1 MRRLLAITTA
11 LSLLAPAVWAP
22 TAWAQTES
30 VSARP
35 DGATVVIYR
44 DRPVDTVALMEQ
56 SRQRWSRLDRQ
67 GLALIVETR
76 TVDLPAGE
84 GIIRFRGLATGV
96 VPQSAVLEGLPAHV
110 VERNA
115 DFDLLSPASLMEK
128 SVGEVVRVVRT
139 NPATGEQVEKAAVIR
154 AGAQGVVLEIDGRFE
169 ALDCSGQTERVVFDR
184 IPEGLGDQPTL
195 SVRTRAERAG
205 RHTVTLAYL
214 TTGLQWSADYVARL
228 DPTDGTLD
236 LTGWVTLANF
246 GGTGFPDAPVQVVAG
261 TLRKDEGTTPVEPLV
276 RYQQNQCWP
285 QGTTTYGNGLGP
297 TYKEDR
303 AEYNGPPVM
312 LFGPP
317 APAPALEM
325 ALREVVV
332 TGSRIARQ
340 GELGDYK
347 IYTLPEP
354 TTVAARQTKQVR
366 FLERE
371 GVAYERV
378 YRAGV
383 MNADEEAH
391 PMGVVVKLRNEEGA
405 GLGVALPGGSVAV
418 MQPDG
423 AGGVLLAGQDRF
435 EDKGVGL
442 PVRLTFGESPDVR
455 VQTRLVKSDSSMRDA
470 VRTQRIEV
478 ETTVT
483 NARSEPVRV
492 ELVADAAMRRG
503 FRILSQSVRSR
514 VDDTGYPV
522 WTLSV
527 PANGAAT
534 LKAGWL
540 TTD

>member
-11 LSLLAPAVWAP
+11 LSLLAPVV
-22 TAWAQTES
+22 WAQTES

-44 DRPVDTVALMEQ
+44 DQPVDTVALMEQ
-56 SRQRWSRLDRQ
+56 SRQPWSGLDRQ

-96 VPQSAVLEGLPAHV
+96 MPQSAVLEGLPAHV

-128 SVGEVVRVVRT
+128 SIGEVVRVVRT

-154 AGAQGVVLEIDGRFE
+154 AGAQGTVLEIDGRFE

-184 IPEGLGDQPTL
+184 VPEGLGDQPTL

-228 DPTDGTLD
+228 DPSDGTLD

-261 TLRKDEGTTPVEPLV
+261 TLRKDAGTTPVEPLV

-285 QGTTTYGNGLGP
+285 QGTTTFGSGQFAGYGG
-297 TYKEDR
+297 
-303 AEYNGPPVM
+303 APPPPPPPPP
-312 LFGPP
+312 PP
-317 APAPALEM
+317 AAAPMLRMVAKEALN
-325 ALREVVV
+325 EVVV

-366 FLERE
+366 FLERDS
-371 GVAYERV
+371 VAYERV
-378 YRAGV
+378 YRAGLLDQ
-383 MNADEEAH
+383 DEEAR
-391 PMGVVVKLRNEEGA
+391 PMGVVLKLRNETRA

-442 PVRLTFGESPDVR
+442 PVRLNFGQSPDVQ
-455 VQTRLVKSDSSMRDA
+455 VQTRLVKSESSRRGA
-470 VRTQRIEV
+470 VTTERSEI

-483 NARSEPVRV
+483 NARSEAVTV
-492 ELVADAAMRRG
+492 ELVADAAMQRG
-503 FRILSQSVRSR
+503 FRIRSQSVRSR

-522 WTLSV
+522 WTLTV
-527 PANGAAT
+527 PANSAAT
-534 LKAGWL
+534 LKAAWT

>member
-11 LSLLAPAVWAP
+11 LSLLAPVV
-22 TAWAQTES
+22 WAQTES

-56 SRQRWSRLDRQ
+56 SRQPWSGLDRQ

-110 VERNA
+110 IERNA
-115 DFDLLSPASLMEK
+115 DFDLLSPTSLMEK

-154 AGAQGVVLEIDGRFE
+154 AAAQGTVLEIDGQFE

-184 IPEGLGDQPTL
+184 VPEGLGDQPTL

-228 DPTDGTLD
+228 DPGDGTLD

-261 TLRKDEGTTPVEPLV
+261 TLRKDAGTTPVEPLV

-285 QGTTTYGNGLGP
+285 QGTTTFGSGLEP
-297 TYKEDR
+297 TYKQDR
-303 AEYNGPPVM
+303 VEYNGPPVILQGM
-312 LFGPP
+312 P
-317 APAPALEM
+317 APAPM
-325 ALREVVV
+325 AMRSAVEDIVV
-332 TGSRIARQ
+332 TGNRIVRQ

-366 FLERE
+366 FLERDS
-371 GVAYERV
+371 VAYERV
-378 YRAGV
+378 YRAGLLDQ
-383 MNADEEAH
+383 DEEAR
-391 PMGVVVKLRNEEGA
+391 PMGVVLKLRNEERA

-442 PVRLTFGESPDVR
+442 PVRLNFGQSPDVQ
-455 VQTRLVKSDSSMRDA
+455 VQTRLVKSESSRRGA
-470 VRTQRIEV
+470 VTTERSEI

-483 NARSEPVRV
+483 NARSEAVTV
-492 ELVADAAMRRG
+492 ELVADAAMQRG
-503 FRILSQSVRSR
+503 FRIRSQSVRSR

-522 WTLSV
+522 WTLTV
-527 PANGAAT
+527 PANSAAT
-534 LKAGWL
+534 LKAAWT

>member
-11 LSLLAPAVWAP
+11 LSLLAPVV
-22 TAWAQTES
+22 WAQTES

-44 DRPVDTVALMEQ
+44 DQPVDTVALMEQ
-56 SRQRWSRLDRQ
+56 SRQPWNQLDRQ

-84 GIIRFRGLATGV
+84 GVIRFRGLATGV

-115 DFDLLSPASLMEK
+115 DFDLLSPASLIEK
-128 SVGEVVRVVRT
+128 SIGEVVRVVRT
-139 NPATGEQVEKAAVIR
+139 NPATAEQVEKAAVIR
-154 AGAQGVVLEIDGRFE
+154 AGAQGTVLEIDGRFE

-184 IPEGLGDQPTL
+184 VPEGLGDQPTL

-228 DPTDGTLD
+228 DPSDGTLD
-236 LTGWVTLANF
+236 LKGWVTLANF

-261 TLRKDEGTTPVEPLV
+261 TLRKDAGTTPVEPLV

-285 QGTTTYGNGLGP
+285 QGTTTFGSGQFAGYGG
-297 TYKEDR
+297 
-303 AEYNGPPVM
+303 APPPPPPPPP
-312 LFGPP
+312 PP
-317 APAPALEM
+317 AAPMLRMVAKEALN
-325 ALREVVV
+325 EVVV
-332 TGSRIARQ
+332 TGNRIARQ

-371 GVAYERV
+371 GVAYERA
-378 YRAGV
+378 YRAGLLDQ
-383 MNADEEAH
+383 DEEAR
-391 PMGVVVKLRNEEGA
+391 PMGVVLKLRNETRA

-442 PVRLTFGESPDVR
+442 PVRLNFGESPDVQ
-455 VQTRLVKSDSSMRDA
+455 VQTRLVKSESSRRGA
-470 VRTQRIEV
+470 VTTERSEI

-483 NARSEPVRV
+483 NARSEAVTV
-492 ELVADAAMRRG
+492 ELVADAAMQRG
-503 FRILSQSVRSR
+503 FRIRSQSVRSR

-522 WTLSV
+522 WTLTV
-527 PANGAAT
+527 PANSAAT
-534 LKAGWL
+534 LKAAWT

>member
-11 LSLLAPAVWAP
+11 FSLVAPS
-22 TAWAQTES
+22 AWAQSES

-35 DGATVVIYR
+35 DTATVVIYR
-44 DRPVDTVALMEQ
+44 DQPVDTVALMAQ
-56 SRQRWSRLDRQ
+56 SRQSWNRLDRE

-154 AGAQGVVLEIDGRFE
+154 AGAQGTVLEIDGRFE
-169 ALDCSGQTERVVFDR
+169 ALDCSGQTERVIFDR
-184 IPEGLGDQPTL
+184 VPEGLGDQPVL
-195 SVRTRAERAG
+195 SVRTRTERAG

-214 TTGLQWSADYVARL
+214 ATGLQWSADYVARL
-228 DPTDGTLD
+228 DPSDGTLN

-261 TLRKDEGTTPVEPLV
+261 TLRKDAGTVPVEPLV

-285 QGTTTYGNGLGP
+285 QGTTTFGSG
-297 TYKEDR
+297 EF

-312 LFGPP
+312 APPPPPPPPP
-317 APAPALEM
+317 APMMRM
-325 ALREVVV
+325 AAESAMDEIVV
-332 TGSRIARQ
+332 TAMARQ

-371 GVAYERV
+371 GVAYERL
-378 YRAGV
+378 YRSSV
-383 MNADEEAH
+383 LNNDDESRPTAI
-391 PMGVVVKLRNEEGA
+391 VLKLKNEESA

-435 EDKGVGL
+435 VDKGVGL
-442 PVRLTFGESPDVR
+442 PVRLSFGQSPDVR
-455 VQTRLVKSDSSMRDA
+455 VQTRLVKSTSTTRGA
-470 VRTQRIEV
+470 VTTDRSEI

-483 NARSEPVRV
+483 NARSEPVTV
-492 ELVADAAMRRG
+492 ELLADAAMSRG
-503 FRILSQSVRSR
+503 FRIRRQSVRSR
-514 VDDTGYPV
+514 IDDTGYPV

-534 LKAGWL
+534 LTAAW
-540 TTD
+540 TTTN

>member
-11 LSLLAPAVWAP
+11 LSLLAPPV
-22 TAWAQTES
+22 WAQTES

-44 DRPVDTVALMEQ
+44 DQPVDTVALMEQ
-56 SRQRWSRLDRQ
+56 SRQPWSRLDRQ

-110 VERNA
+110 IERNA

-154 AGAQGVVLEIDGRFE
+154 AGGQGTVLEIDGRFE

-184 IPEGLGDQPTL
+184 VPEGLGDQPTL

-261 TLRKDEGTTPVEPLV
+261 TLRKDAGTTPVEPLV

-285 QGTTTYGNGLGP
+285 QGTTTFGSGQFAGYGG
-297 TYKEDR
+297 
-303 AEYNGPPVM
+303 APP
-312 LFGPP
+312 PP
-317 APAPALEM
+317 PPPPPPPLAAPMMRMMTNEAMDA
-325 ALREVVV
+325 VVV

-366 FLERE
+366 FLERDS
-371 GVAYERV
+371 VAYERI
-378 YRAGV
+378 YRAGLV
-383 MNADEEAH
+383 NQDEEAR
-391 PMGVVVKLRNEEGA
+391 PMGLVLKLRNEARA

-442 PVRLTFGESPDVR
+442 PVRLNFGQSPDVQ
-455 VQTRLVKSDSSMRDA
+455 VQTRLVKNERSRRGA
-470 VRTQRIEV
+470 VTTQRSEI

-483 NARSEPVRV
+483 NARSEAVTV
-492 ELVADAAMRRG
+492 ELVANAAMQRG
-503 FRILSQSVRSR
+503 FRIRSQSVRSR

-522 WTLSV
+522 WTLTV
-527 PANGAAT
+527 PANGAAI
-534 LKAGWL
+534 LKAAWT

>member
-11 LSLLAPAVWAP
+11 LSLLGPTAWAP

-56 SRQRWSRLDRQ
+56 SRQPWSRLDRQ

-154 AGAQGVVLEIDGRFE
+154 AGAQGTVLEIDGRFE

-184 IPEGLGDQPTL
+184 VPEGLGDQPTL

-228 DPTDGTLD
+228 NPTDGTLD
-236 LTGWVTLANF
+236 LTGWLTLANF
-246 GGTGFPDAPVQVVAG
+246 GGTGFPAAPVQVVAG
-261 TLRKDEGTTPVEPLV
+261 TLRKDAGTVPVEPMV
-276 RYQQNQCWP
+276 RYQQNECWP
-285 QGTTTYGNGLGP
+285 QGTTTLGSGLQP
-297 TYKEDR
+297 TYKQDR
-303 AEYNGPPVM
+303 VEYTGPPVI
-312 LFGPP
+312 LPGPP
-317 APAPALEM
+317 PPPVPM
-325 ALREVVV
+325 AARGITV
-332 TGSRIARQ
+332 TAMARQ

-371 GVAYERV
+371 AVAYERV

-383 MNADEEAH
+383 LNPDEETQPTAIV
-391 PMGVVVKLRNEEGA
+391 MKLRNEEGA

-423 AGGVLLAGQDRF
+423 AGGVLLAGQERF

-442 PVRLTFGESPDVR
+442 PVRLAFGESPDVR
-455 VQTRLVKSDSSMRDA
+455 VQTRLVKSGSSTRGA
-470 VRTQRIEV
+470 VTTERTEV

-483 NARSEPVRV
+483 NARSEPVTV
-492 ELVADAAMRRG
+492 ELVADAAGQRG
-503 FRILSQSVRSR
+503 FRIRSQSVRSR

-534 LKAGWL
+534 LKAAWT

>member
-11 LSLLAPAVWAP
+11 LSLLAPTV
-22 TAWAQTES
+22 WAQTES
-30 VSARP
+30 VSAHP

-44 DRPVDTVALMEQ
+44 DQPVDTVALMEQ
-56 SRQRWSRLDRQ
+56 SRQPWSRLDRQ

-76 TVDLPAGE
+76 TVDLPEGE
-84 GIIRFRGLATGV
+84 AIIRFRGLATGI

-128 SVGEVVRVVRT
+128 SIGEVVRVVRT

-154 AGAQGVVLEIDGRFE
+154 AGAQGTVLEIDGRFE

-184 IPEGLGDQPTL
+184 VPEGLGDQPTL

-261 TLRKDEGTTPVEPLV
+261 TLRKDAGTTPVEPLV

-285 QGTTTYGNGLGP
+285 QGTTTLGSGELANYG
-297 TYKEDR
+297 
-303 AEYNGPPVM
+303 AAPPAPPP
-312 LFGPP
+312 PP
-317 APAPALEM
+317 APAPMMRM
-325 ALREVVV
+325 AVQEAAADIVV
-332 TGSRIARQ
+332 TGSRVARQ

-371 GVAYERV
+371 DVSYERV

-383 MNADEEAH
+383 LNADEEAQ
-391 PMGVVVKLRNEEGA
+391 PTAIVMKLRNEEGA

-423 AGGVLLAGQDRF
+423 TGGVLLAGQDRF

-442 PVRLTFGESPDVR
+442 PVRLAFGESPDVR
-455 VQTRLVKSDSSMRDA
+455 VQTRLVKSGRSTRGA
-470 VRTQRIEV
+470 VTTERTEV
-478 ETTVT
+478 EATVT
-483 NARSEPVRV
+483 NARSEPVTV
-492 ELVADAAMRRG
+492 ELVADAAMQRG
-503 FRILSQSVRSR
+503 FRIRSQSVRSR

-527 PANGAAT
+527 PANGATT
-534 LKAGWL
+534 LKAAWT

>member
-11 LSLLAPAVWAP
+11 FSLVAPSV
-22 TAWAQTES
+22 WAQTES

-35 DGATVVIYR
+35 DTATVVIYR
-44 DRPVDTVALMEQ
+44 DQPVDTVALMAQ
-56 SRQRWSRLDRQ
+56 SRQSWNRLDRE

-154 AGAQGVVLEIDGRFE
+154 AGAQGTVLEIDGRFE
-169 ALDCSGQTERVVFDR
+169 ALDCSGQTERVIFDR
-184 IPEGLGDQPTL
+184 VPEGLGDQPVL

-214 TTGLQWSADYVARL
+214 ATGLQWSADYVARL
-228 DPTDGTLD
+228 DPSDGTLD

-261 TLRKDEGTTPVEPLV
+261 TLRKDAGTVPVEPLV

-285 QGTTTYGNGLGP
+285 QGTTTFGSG
-297 TYKEDR
+297 EV
-303 AEYNGPPVM
+303 AEYSGGPPPPPPPPPAPPPPPVM
-312 LFGPP
+312 
-317 APAPALEM
+317 AM
-325 ALREVVV
+325 ARESMDEVVV
-332 TGSRIARQ
+332 TAMARQ

-378 YRAGV
+378 YRANV
-383 MNADEEAH
+383 LSNDDESR
-391 PMGVVVKLRNEEGA
+391 PTGIVLKLKNEESA
-405 GLGVALPGGSVAV
+405 GLGLALPGGSVAV

-423 AGGVLLAGQDRF
+423 TGGVLLAGQDRF
-435 EDKGVGL
+435 VDKGVGL
-442 PVRLTFGESPDVR
+442 PVRLSFGQSPDVR
-455 VQTRLVKSDSSMRDA
+455 VQTRLVKSTSTTRGA
-470 VRTQRIEV
+470 VTTDRSEI

-483 NARSEPVRV
+483 NVRSEPVTV
-492 ELVADAAMRRG
+492 ELLADAAMSRG
-503 FRILSQSVRSR
+503 FRIRRQSVRSR
-514 VDDTGYPV
+514 IDDTGYPV

-534 LKAGWL
+534 LTAAW
-540 TTD
+540 TTTN

>member
-11 LSLLAPAVWAP
+11 LSLVAPSVWA
-22 TAWAQTES
+22 QSES

-35 DGATVVIYR
+35 DTATVVIYR
-44 DRPVDTVALMEQ
+44 DQPVDTVALMEQ
-56 SRQRWSRLDRQ
+56 SRQSWNRLDRE

-154 AGAQGVVLEIDGRFE
+154 AGAQGTVLEIDGRFE
-169 ALDCSGQTERVVFDR
+169 ALDCSGQTERVIFDR
-184 IPEGLGDQPTL
+184 VPEGLGDQPVL

-214 TTGLQWSADYVARL
+214 ATGLQWSADYVARL
-228 DPTDGTLD
+228 DPVDGTLD

-261 TLRKDEGTTPVEPLV
+261 TLRKDDGTVPVEPLV

-285 QGTTTYGNGLGP
+285 QGTTTFGSGEYGYGNAYTGA

-303 AEYNGPPVM
+303 VEYSGPPM
-312 LFGPP
+312 PAPP
-317 APAPALEM
+317 A
-325 ALREVVV
+325 LRVQEEVIV
-332 TGSRIARQ
+332 TGSRVARQ

-366 FLERE
+366 FLERD

-378 YRAGV
+378 YRANV
-383 MNADEEAH
+383 LSADDESRPSDIILKLKNEEA
-391 PMGVVVKLRNEEGA
+391 A

-435 EDKGVGL
+435 VDKGVGL
-442 PVRLTFGESPDVR
+442 PVRLTFGQSPDVR
-455 VQTRLVKSDSSMRDA
+455 VQTRLVKSSRSTRGA
-470 VRTQRIEV
+470 VTTDRSEV

-483 NARSEPVRV
+483 NARSEPVTV
-492 ELVADAAMRRG
+492 ELVADAAMSRG
-503 FRILSQSVRSR
+503 FRIRSQSIRSR
-514 VDDTGYPV
+514 IDDTGYPV
-522 WTLSV
+522 WTLTV

-534 LKAGWL
+534 LTAAW
-540 TTD
+540 TTTN

>member
-11 LSLLAPAVWAP
+11 LSVLAPGAWAP

-56 SRQRWSRLDRQ
+56 SRQPWSRLDRQ

-154 AGAQGVVLEIDGRFE
+154 AGAQGTVLEIDGRFE

-228 DPTDGTLD
+228 NPTDGTLD
-236 LTGWVTLANF
+236 LTGWLTLANF

-261 TLRKDEGTTPVEPLV
+261 TLRKDAGTVPVEPLV
-276 RYQQNQCWP
+276 RYPQNQCWP
-285 QGTTTYGNGLGP
+285 QGTTTLGSGLQP
-297 TYKEDR
+297 TYKQDR
-303 AEYNGPPVM
+303 VEYTGPPVI
-312 LFGPP
+312 LPGPP
-317 APAPALEM
+317 PPPVPM
-325 ALREVVV
+325 AAREVTV
-332 TGSRIARQ
+332 TAMARQ

-371 GVAYERV
+371 AVAYERV

-383 MNADEEAH
+383 LNPDEETQPTAIV
-391 PMGVVVKLRNEEGA
+391 MKLRNEEGA

-442 PVRLTFGESPDVR
+442 PLRLTFGESPDVR
-455 VQTRLVKSDSSMRDA
+455 VQTRLVKSGSSTRGA
-470 VRTQRIEV
+470 VTTERTEV

-483 NARSEPVRV
+483 NARSEPVTV
-492 ELVADAAMRRG
+492 ELVADAAGQRG
-503 FRILSQSVRSR
+503 FRIRSQSVRSR

-534 LKAGWL
+534 LKAAWT

>member
-11 LSLLAPAVWAP
+11 LSLVAP
-22 TAWAQTES
+22 TAWAQSES

-35 DGATVVIYR
+35 DTATVVIYR
-44 DRPVDTVALMEQ
+44 DQPVDTVQLMEQ
-56 SRQRWSRLDRQ
+56 SRQPWRRLDRE

-84 GIIRFRGLATGV
+84 GILRFRGLATGV

-154 AGAQGVVLEIDGRFE
+154 AGAQGTVLEIDGRFE
-169 ALDCSGQTERVVFDR
+169 ALDCSGQTERIIFDR
-184 IPEGLGDQPTL
+184 VPEGLGDQPVL

-214 TTGLQWSADYVARL
+214 ATGLQWSADYVARL
-228 DPTDGTLD
+228 DPVDGTLD

-261 TLRKDEGTTPVEPLV
+261 TLRKDAGTVPVEPLV

-285 QGTTTYGNGLGP
+285 QGTTTFGSGQF
-297 TYKEDR
+297 

-312 LFGPP
+312 VPPPPPP
-317 APAPALEM
+317 APAAPMMRMVAES
-325 ALREVVV
+325 AVDEIVV
-332 TGSRIARQ
+332 TGSRVARQ

-371 GVAYERV
+371 AVAYERV
-378 YRAGV
+378 YRANV
-383 MNADEEAH
+383 LSDDDEARPSEIILKLKNEEA
-391 PMGVVVKLRNEEGA
+391 A

-442 PVRLTFGESPDVR
+442 PVRLTFGQSPDVR
-455 VQTRLVKSDSSMRDA
+455 VQTRLVKSSSSTRGA
-470 VRTQRIEV
+470 VTTDRSEI

-483 NARSEPVRV
+483 TARSEAVTV
-492 ELVADAAMRRG
+492 ELVADEAMSRG
-503 FRILSQSVRSR
+503 FRIRSQSIRSR
-514 VDDTGYPV
+514 IDDTGYPV
-522 WTLSV
+522 WTLTV

-534 LKAGWL
+534 LAAAWT

>member
-11 LSLLAPAVWAP
+11 LSLLGP

-56 SRQRWSRLDRQ
+56 SRQPWSRLDRQ

-154 AGAQGVVLEIDGRFE
+154 AGAQGTVLEIDGRFE

-184 IPEGLGDQPTL
+184 VPEGLGDQPTL

-228 DPTDGTLD
+228 NPTDGTLD

-261 TLRKDEGTTPVEPLV
+261 TLRKDAGTVPVEPLV

-285 QGTTTYGNGLGP
+285 QGTTTLGSGLLAA
-297 TYKEDR
+297 YKEDR
-303 AEYNGPPVM
+303 VEYGSPPVIVPAPPP
-312 LFGPP
+312 PP
-317 APAPALEM
+317 APM

-371 GVAYERV
+371 NVAYERV

-383 MNADEEAH
+383 LNPDEESQPTAIV
-391 PMGVVVKLRNEEGA
+391 MKLRNEEGA

-455 VQTRLVKSDSSMRDA
+455 VQTRLVKSGSSTRGA
-470 VRTQRIEV
+470 VTTERTEV

-483 NARSEPVRV
+483 NARSEPVTV
-492 ELVADAAMRRG
+492 ELVADAAGQRG
-503 FRILSQSVRSR
+503 FRIRSQSVRSR

-534 LKAGWL
+534 LKAAWT

>member
-1 MRRLLAITTA
+1 M
-11 LSLLAPAVWAP
+11 
-22 TAWAQTES
+22 
-30 VSARP
+30 
-35 DGATVVIYR
+35 VIYR
-44 DRPVDTVALMEQ
+44 DQPVDTLQLMAR
-56 SRQRWSRLDRQ
+56 SRQSWSRLDRE

-154 AGAQGVVLEIDGRFE
+154 AGGRGTVLEIDGRFE
-169 ALDCSGQTERVVFDR
+169 ALDCSGQTERVIFDR
-184 IPEGLGDQPTL
+184 VPEGLGDQPVL

-214 TTGLQWSADYVARL
+214 ATGLQWSADYVARL
-228 DPTDGTLD
+228 DPSDGTLD

-261 TLRKDEGTTPVEPLV
+261 TLRKDAGTVPVEPMV
-276 RYQQNQCWP
+276 RYQQNRCWP
-285 QGTTTYGNGLGP
+285 QGTTTLGSGEFEHYG
-297 TYKEDR
+297 
-303 AEYNGPPVM
+303 GPP
-312 LFGPP
+312 PP
-317 APAPALEM
+317 PPPPPPMAAPPPVAM
-325 ALREVVV
+325 ARAAMDEVVV
-332 TGSRIARQ
+332 TGSRVARQ

-371 GVAYERV
+371 GVAYERA
-378 YRAGV
+378 YRADV
-383 MNADEEAH
+383 LNADDESRPTAIVLKLKNEEA
-391 PMGVVVKLRNEEGA
+391 A

-435 EDKGVGL
+435 VDKGVGL
-442 PVRLTFGESPDVR
+442 PVRLSFGESPDVR
-455 VQTRLVKSDSSMRDA
+455 VQTRLVKSDSTKRGA
-470 VRTQRIEV
+470 VTTQRLEV

-483 NARSEPVRV
+483 NARSEPVTV
-492 ELVADAAMRRG
+492 ELVADAAMQRG
-503 FRILSQSVRSR
+503 FRIRSQSIRSR
-514 VDDTGYPV
+514 IDDTGYPV
-522 WTLSV
+522 WTVTV

-534 LKAGWL
+534 LKAAWT

>member
-1 MRRLLAITTA
+1 MRRLLAISTA
-11 LSLLAPAVWAP
+11 LTVLAPSV
-22 TAWAQTES
+22 WAQTES

-35 DGATVVIYR
+35 DTATVVIYR
-44 DRPVDTVALMEQ
+44 DRPVDTVALMEE
-56 SRQRWSRLDRQ
+56 SRQPWNRLDRE

-154 AGAQGVVLEIDGRFE
+154 AGAQGTVLEIDGRFE
-169 ALDCSGQTERVVFDR
+169 ALDCSGQTERIIFDR
-184 IPEGLGDQPTL
+184 VPEGLGDQPVL

-214 TTGLQWSADYVARL
+214 ATGLQWSADYVARL
-228 DPTDGTLD
+228 DPSDGTLD
-236 LTGWVTLANF
+236 LTGWLTLANF

-261 TLRKDEGTTPVEPLV
+261 TLRKDEGTVPVEPMV

-285 QGTTTYGNGLGP
+285 QGTTTFGSGEFASYGVP
-297 TYKEDR
+297 PPPPPPPPM
-303 AEYNGPPVM
+303 AAPSPVM
-312 LFGPP
+312 
-317 APAPALEM
+317 AM
-325 ALREVVV
+325 ARESVDEIVV
-332 TGSRIARQ
+332 TGARIVRQ

-378 YRAGV
+378 YRAYV
-383 MNADEEAH
+383 QNADDETR
-391 PMGVVVKLRNEEGA
+391 PTDIVLKLRNEEDA

-435 EDKGVGL
+435 VDKGVGL
-442 PVRLTFGESPDVR
+442 PVRLSFGESPDVR
-455 VQTRLVKSDSSMRDA
+455 VQTRLVKSTSSTRGA
-470 VRTQRIEV
+470 V
-478 ETTVT
+478 ETNRSEIETIVT
-483 NARSEPVRV
+483 NARSEPVTV
-492 ELVADAAMRRG
+492 ELVADAAMSRG
-503 FRILSQSVRSR
+503 FRIRSQSIPSR
-514 VDDTGYPV
+514 IDDTGYPV
-522 WTLSV
+522 WTLTV

-534 LKAGWL
+534 LAAAWT

>member
-11 LSLLAPAVWAP
+11 LSLLAPS
-22 TAWAQTES
+22 AWGQTES

-56 SRQRWSRLDRQ
+56 SRQPWSQLDRQ

-115 DFDLLSPASLMEK
+115 DFDLLSPSSLMEK

-169 ALDCSGQTERVVFDR
+169 ALDCSGLTERVVFDR
-184 IPEGLGDQPTL
+184 VPEGLGDQPTL

-228 DPTDGTLD
+228 DPSDGTLD

-261 TLRKDEGTTPVEPLV
+261 TLRKDAGTTPVEPLV

-285 QGTTTYGNGLGP
+285 QGTTTFGSGQFAGYGG
-297 TYKEDR
+297 
-303 AEYNGPPVM
+303 APPPPPPPP
-312 LFGPP
+312 PP
-317 APAPALEM
+317 APSAPMLRMVAKEALN
-325 ALREVVV
+325 EVVV

-366 FLERE
+366 FLERD

-383 MNADEEAH
+383 LNADEESR
-391 PMGVVVKLRNEEGA
+391 PTGVVLKLRNEERA

-442 PVRLTFGESPDVR
+442 PVRLNFGQSADVR
-455 VQTRLVKSDSSMRDA
+455 VQTRLVKTDSSRRGA
-470 VRTQRIEV
+470 VTTQRSEI

-483 NARSEPVRV
+483 NARSEDVTV
-492 ELVADAAMRRG
+492 ELVADAAMQRG
-503 FRILSQSVRSR
+503 FRIRSQSARSR

-534 LKAGWL
+534 LKATWT

>member
-11 LSLLAPAVWAP
+11 LSLLAP

-44 DRPVDTVALMEQ
+44 DQPVDTVALMEQ
-56 SRQRWSRLDRQ
+56 SRQSWSRLDRQ

-76 TVDLPAGE
+76 TVDLPEGE
-84 GIIRFRGLATGV
+84 AIIRFRGLATGV

-154 AGAQGVVLEIDGRFE
+154 AGAQGTVLEIDGQFE
-169 ALDCSGQTERVVFDR
+169 ALDCSGLTERVVFDR
-184 IPEGLGDQPTL
+184 VPEGLGDQPTL

-228 DPTDGTLD
+228 DPSDGTLD

-261 TLRKDEGTTPVEPLV
+261 TLRKDAGTTPVEPLV

-285 QGTTTYGNGLGP
+285 QGTTTFGSGQFAGYGG
-297 TYKEDR
+297 
-303 AEYNGPPVM
+303 APPPPP
-312 LFGPP
+312 PP
-317 APAPALEM
+317 APSAPM
-325 ALREVVV
+325 LRMVANEAMDAVVV

-366 FLERE
+366 FLERDS
-371 GVAYERV
+371 VSYERV
-378 YRAGV
+378 YRAGLV
-383 MNADEEAH
+383 NQDEEAR
-391 PMGVVVKLRNEEGA
+391 PMGVVLKLRNEERA

-442 PVRLTFGESPDVR
+442 PVRLNFGQSPDVQ
-455 VQTRLVKSDSSMRDA
+455 VQTRLVKSESSRRGA
-470 VRTQRIEV
+470 VTTQRSEI

-483 NARSEPVRV
+483 NARSEAVTV
-492 ELVADAAMRRG
+492 ELVANAAMQRG
-503 FRILSQSVRSR
+503 FRIRSQSVRSR
-514 VDDTGYPV
+514 IDDTGFPV
-522 WTLSV
+522 WTLTV

-534 LKAGWL
+534 LKAAWT

>member
-11 LSLLAPAVWAP
+11 LTVLAPTV
-22 TAWAQTES
+22 WAQTES

-35 DGATVVIYR
+35 DTATVVIYR
-44 DRPVDTVALMEQ
+44 DQPVDTVALMEQ
-56 SRQRWSRLDRQ
+56 SRQPWSRLDRE

-84 GIIRFRGLATGV
+84 GVIRFRGLATGV

-154 AGAQGVVLEIDGRFE
+154 AGAQGTVLEIDGRFE
-169 ALDCSGQTERVVFDR
+169 ALDCSGQTERVIFDR
-184 IPEGLGDQPTL
+184 IPEGLGDQPVL

-228 DPTDGTLD
+228 DPSDGTLD
-236 LTGWVTLANF
+236 LTGWLTLANF

-261 TLRKDEGTTPVEPLV
+261 TLRKDAGTVPVEPMV
-276 RYQQNQCWP
+276 RYQQQGCWP
-285 QGTTTYGNGLGP
+285 QGTTTFGSGLEP
-297 TYKEDR
+297 TYKQDR
-303 AEYNGPPVM
+303 MEYGAPPPP
-312 LFGPP
+312 PP
-317 APAPALEM
+317 AM
-325 ALREVVV
+325 AARMAMEEIVV

-378 YRAGV
+378 YRAYVPNG
-383 MNADEEAH
+383 NEEAR
-391 PMGVVVKLRNEEGA
+391 PMAILLKLKNEEAA

-435 EDKGVGL
+435 VDKGVGL
-442 PVRLTFGESPDVR
+442 PVRLTFGESPDVQA
-455 VQTRLVKSDSSMRDA
+455 QTRLVKSTSTTRGA
-470 VRTQRIEV
+470 VTTNRSEIEA
-478 ETTVT
+478 TVT
-483 NARSEPVRV
+483 NARAEAVMV
-492 ELVADAAMRRG
+492 ELVADAATSRG
-503 FRILSQSVRSR
+503 FRIRRQSVRSR
-514 VDDTGYPV
+514 IDDTGYPV
-522 WTLSV
+522 WTLTV

-534 LKAGWL
+534 LKAAWT

>member
-11 LSLLAPAVWAP
+11 LTVFAP

-30 VSARP
+30 VSTRP
-35 DGATVVIYR
+35 DTATVVIYR
-44 DRPVDTVALMEQ
+44 DQPVDTVELMER
-56 SRQRWSRLDRQ
+56 SRQPWSQLDRE

-154 AGAQGVVLEIDGRFE
+154 AGAQGTVLEIDGRFE
-169 ALDCSGQTERVVFDR
+169 ALDCSGQTERVIFDR
-184 IPEGLGDQPTL
+184 VPEGLGDQPVL

-214 TTGLQWSADYVARL
+214 ATGLQWSADYVARL
-228 DPTDGTLD
+228 DPSDGTLD

-261 TLRKDEGTTPVEPLV
+261 TLRKDAGTVPVEPMV
-276 RYQQNQCWP
+276 RYPQTGCWP
-285 QGTTTYGNGLGP
+285 QGTTTLGSG
-297 TYKEDR
+297 EF
-303 AEYNGPPVM
+303 AEYHAPPIMVPPPPP
-312 LFGPP
+312 PP
-317 APAPALEM
+317 APMMRM
-325 ALREVVV
+325 AVESAVDEIVV
-332 TGSRIARQ
+332 TGSRVARQ

-378 YRAGV
+378 YRANV
-383 MNADEEAH
+383 LSADDESRSSEIILKLKNEEA
-391 PMGVVVKLRNEEGA
+391 A

-442 PVRLTFGESPDVR
+442 PVRLSFGESPDVR
-455 VQTRLVKSDSSMRDA
+455 VLTRLVKSTSSTRGALTTD
-470 VRTQRIEV
+470 RSEV

-483 NARSEPVRV
+483 NVRAEPVTV
-492 ELVADAAMRRG
+492 ELVADAAMSRG
-503 FRILSQSVRSR
+503 FRIRSQSVRSR
-514 VDDTGYPV
+514 IDDTGYPV
-522 WTLSV
+522 WTVTV
-527 PANGAAT
+527 PANSAAT
-534 LKAGWL
+534 LKATWT

>member
-11 LSLLAPAVWAP
+11 LSLLAPTAWTP
-22 TAWAQTES
+22 KAWAQTES

-44 DRPVDTVALMEQ
+44 DRPVDTVQLMEQ
-56 SRQRWSRLDRQ
+56 SRQPWSRLDRQ

-128 SVGEVVRVVRT
+128 SIGEVVRVVRT

-154 AGAQGVVLEIDGRFE
+154 AGAQGTVLEIDGRFE

-184 IPEGLGDQPTL
+184 VPEGLGDQPTL

-261 TLRKDEGTTPVEPLV
+261 TLRKDAGTTPVEPLV

-285 QGTTTYGNGLGP
+285 QGTTTLGSGLDFSNAYVGGAR
-297 TYKEDR
+297 KEDR
-303 AEYNGPPVM
+303 VEYSGPP
-312 LFGPP
+312 LP
-317 APAPALEM
+317 APSAARM
-325 ALREVVV
+325 VADIVV
-332 TGSRIARQ
+332 TGSRVARQ

-347 IYTLPEP
+347 IYTLPEL

-383 MNADEEAH
+383 MNPDEESQSTGII
-391 PMGVVVKLRNEEGA
+391 MKLRNEESA

-455 VQTRLVKSDSSMRDA
+455 VQTRLVKSGSSTRGA
-470 VRTQRIEV
+470 VTTERTEIEAI
-478 ETTVT
+478 VT
-483 NARSEPVRV
+483 NARSEPVTV
-492 ELVADAAMRRG
+492 ELVAAAAMQRG
-503 FRILSQSVRSR
+503 FRIRNQSVRSR

-522 WTLSV
+522 WTLIV

-534 LKAGWL
+534 LKAAWT

>member
-11 LSLLAPAVWAP
+11 LTVLAPSV
-22 TAWAQTES
+22 WAQTES

-35 DGATVVIYR
+35 DTATVVIYR
-44 DRPVDTVALMEQ
+44 DQPVDTVQLMAQ
-56 SRQRWSRLDRQ
+56 SRQPWSRLDRE

-154 AGAQGVVLEIDGRFE
+154 AGAQGTVLEIDGRFE
-169 ALDCSGQTERVVFDR
+169 ALDCSGQTERVIFDR
-184 IPEGLGDQPTL
+184 VPEGLGDQPVL

-214 TTGLQWSADYVARL
+214 ATGLQWSADYVARL
-228 DPTDGTLD
+228 DPADGTLE

-261 TLRKDEGTTPVEPLV
+261 TLRKDDGTVPVEPMV

-285 QGTTTYGNGLGP
+285 QGTTTFGSGESYGI
-297 TYKEDR
+297 
-303 AEYNGPPVM
+303 PPPP
-312 LFGPP
+312 PP
-317 APAPALEM
+317 APPPPPMMMAAPVAMRAAVED
-325 ALREVVV
+325 VIV
-332 TGSRIARQ
+332 TGSRVARQ

-378 YRAGV
+378 YRANV
-383 MNADEEAH
+383 LSADDESRSSEIILKLKNEEA
-391 PMGVVVKLRNEEGA
+391 A
-405 GLGVALPGGSVAV
+405 GLGLALPGGSVAV

-442 PVRLTFGESPDVR
+442 PVRLTFGLSPDVR
-455 VQTRLVKSDSSMRDA
+455 VQTRLVKSSSTTRGA
-470 VRTQRIEV
+470 VTTERSEV

-483 NARSEPVRV
+483 NARAEPVTV
-492 ELVADAAMRRG
+492 ELVADAAMSRG
-503 FRILSQSVRSR
+503 FRIRSQSIRSR
-514 VDDTGYPV
+514 IDDTGFPV
-522 WTLSV
+522 WTLTV

-534 LKAGWL
+534 LKAAWT

>member
-11 LSLLAPAVWAP
+11 FSLVAPS
-22 TAWAQTES
+22 AWAQSES

-35 DGATVVIYR
+35 DTATVVIYR
-44 DRPVDTVALMEQ
+44 DQPVDTVALMAQ
-56 SRQRWSRLDRQ
+56 SRQSWNRLDRE

-154 AGAQGVVLEIDGRFE
+154 AGAQGTVLEIDGRFE
-169 ALDCSGQTERVVFDR
+169 ALDCSGQTERVIFDR
-184 IPEGLGDQPTL
+184 VPEGLGDQPVL
-195 SVRTRAERAG
+195 SVRTRTERAG

-214 TTGLQWSADYVARL
+214 ATGLQWSADYVARL
-228 DPTDGTLD
+228 DPSDGTLN

-261 TLRKDEGTTPVEPLV
+261 TLRKDAGTVPVEPLV

-285 QGTTTYGNGLGP
+285 QGTTTFGSG
-297 TYKEDR
+297 EV
-303 AEYNGPPVM
+303 AEYSGGPPPPPPPPPAPPPPPVM
-312 LFGPP
+312 
-317 APAPALEM
+317 AM
-325 ALREVVV
+325 ARESMDEVVV
-332 TGSRIARQ
+332 TAMARQ

-378 YRAGV
+378 YRANV
-383 MNADEEAH
+383 LSNDDESR
-391 PMGVVVKLRNEEGA
+391 PTGIVLKLKNEESA
-405 GLGVALPGGSVAV
+405 GLGLALPGGSVAV

-435 EDKGVGL
+435 VDKGVGL
-442 PVRLTFGESPDVR
+442 PVRLSFGQSPDVR
-455 VQTRLVKSDSSMRDA
+455 VQTRLVKSTSTTRGA
-470 VRTQRIEV
+470 VTTDRSEI

-483 NARSEPVRV
+483 NARSEPVTV
-492 ELVADAAMRRG
+492 ELLADAAMSRG
-503 FRILSQSVRSR
+503 FRIRRQSVRSR
-514 VDDTGYPV
+514 IDDTGYPV

-534 LKAGWL
+534 LTAAW
-540 TTD
+540 TTTN

>member
-11 LSLLAPAVWAP
+11 LSLVAPSVWA
-22 TAWAQTES
+22 QSES

-35 DGATVVIYR
+35 DTATVVIYR
-44 DRPVDTVALMEQ
+44 DQPVDTVQLMEQ
-56 SRQRWSRLDRQ
+56 SRQPWNRLDRE

-115 DFDLLSPASLMEK
+115 DFDLLSPASLIEK

-154 AGAQGVVLEIDGRFE
+154 AGAQGTVLEIDGRFE
-169 ALDCSGQTERVVFDR
+169 ALDCSGQTERVIFDR
-184 IPEGLGDQPTL
+184 VPEGLGDQPVL

-214 TTGLQWSADYVARL
+214 ATGLQWSADYVARL
-228 DPTDGTLD
+228 DPSDGTLD
-236 LTGWVTLANF
+236 LTGWLTLANF

-261 TLRKDEGTTPVEPLV
+261 TLRKDVGTVPVEPMV

-285 QGTTTYGNGLGP
+285 QGTTTFGSGEFANYGI
-297 TYKEDR
+297 
-303 AEYNGPPVM
+303 PPPPPPPP
-312 LFGPP
+312 PP
-317 APAPALEM
+317 APAAPMMRM
-325 ALREVVV
+325 AAESAMDEIVV
-332 TGSRIARQ
+332 TGSRVARQ

-378 YRAGV
+378 YRA
-383 MNADEEAH
+383 NLLSADDESRPSEIILKLKNEEA
-391 PMGVVVKLRNEEGA
+391 A

-423 AGGVLLAGQDRF
+423 AGGVLLTGQDRF

-442 PVRLTFGESPDVR
+442 PVRLTFGQSPDVR
-455 VQTRLVKSDSSMRDA
+455 VQTRLVKSTSTTRGA
-470 VRTQRIEV
+470 VTTDRSEV
-478 ETTVT
+478 ETIVT
-483 NARSEPVRV
+483 NARSEPVTV
-492 ELVADAAMRRG
+492 ELVADAAMSRG
-503 FRILSQSVRSR
+503 FRIRSQSLRSR
-514 VDDTGYPV
+514 IDDTGYPV

-534 LKAGWL
+534 LKAAWT

>member
-11 LSLLAPAVWAP
+11 LTVLAPS
-22 TAWAQTES
+22 AWAQTES

-35 DGATVVIYR
+35 DTATVVIYR
-44 DRPVDTVALMEQ
+44 DQPVDTVALMEQ
-56 SRQRWSRLDRQ
+56 SRQPWNRLDRE

-139 NPATGEQVEKAAVIR
+139 NPETGEQVEKAAVIR
-154 AGAQGVVLEIDGRFE
+154 AGAQGTVLEIDGRFE
-169 ALDCSGQTERVVFDR
+169 ALDCSGQTERVIFDR
-184 IPEGLGDQPTL
+184 VPEGLGDQPVL

-214 TTGLQWSADYVARL
+214 ATGLQWSADYVARL

-246 GGTGFPDAPVQVVAG
+246 GGTGFPDAPVEVVAG
-261 TLRKDEGTTPVEPLV
+261 TLRKDAGTVPVEPLV

-285 QGTTTYGNGLGP
+285 QGTTTLGSGQFANYG
-297 TYKEDR
+297 
-303 AEYNGPPVM
+303 GPP
-312 LFGPP
+312 PP
-317 APAPALEM
+317 PPPPPPMAAPMMRM
-325 ALREVVV
+325 AVERAGDEIVV

-371 GVAYERV
+371 GVAYERL
-378 YRAGV
+378 YRASV
-383 MNADEEAH
+383 LSNDDEAR
-391 PMGVVVKLRNEEGA
+391 PTAIVLKLRNEESA

-435 EDKGVGL
+435 VDKGVGL
-442 PVRLTFGESPDVR
+442 PVRLSFGESPDVR
-455 VQTRLVKSDSSMRDA
+455 VQTRLVKSSSTTRGA
-470 VRTQRIEV
+470 VTTDRTEI

-483 NARSEPVRV
+483 NARSETVTV
-492 ELVADAAMRRG
+492 ELVADAAMSRG
-503 FRILSQSVRSR
+503 FRIRSQSVRSR
-514 VDDTGYPV
+514 IDDTGYPV
-522 WTLSV
+522 WTLTV
-527 PANGAAT
+527 PANSAAT
-534 LKAGWL
+534 LKAAWT

>member
-11 LSLLAPAVWAP
+11 LSLLAPMV
-22 TAWAQTES
+22 WAQTES

-56 SRQRWSRLDRQ
+56 SRQSWSRLDRQ

-110 VERNA
+110 IERNA
-115 DFDLLSPASLMEK
+115 DFDLLSPASLMAK

-154 AGAQGVVLEIDGRFE
+154 AGAQGTVLEIDGRFE

-195 SVRTRAERAG
+195 SIRTRAEQAG

-236 LTGWVTLANF
+236 LTGWLTLANF

-261 TLRKDEGTTPVEPLV
+261 TLRKDAGTRPVEPLV
-276 RYQQNQCWP
+276 RYQQNECWP
-285 QGTTTYGNGLGP
+285 QGTTTLGSGQAAGYGDGP
-297 TYKEDR
+297 
-303 AEYNGPPVM
+303 
-312 LFGPP
+312 PP
-317 APAPALEM
+317 APTPPAPPRPMVMEA
-325 ALREVVV
+325 AGVVV
-332 TGSRIARQ
+332 TASRMAGAPKLAEQ

-383 MNADEEAH
+383 LNPDEEAR
-391 PMGVVVKLRNEEGA
+391 PTAIVMKLRNEARA
-405 GLGVALPGGSVAV
+405 GLGVAMPGGSVAV

-423 AGGVLLAGQDRF
+423 AGGLLLAGQDRF

-442 PVRLTFGESPDVR
+442 PVRLAFGESPDVR
-455 VQTRLVKSDSSMRDA
+455 VQTRLVKSDSATRGA
-470 VRTQRIEV
+470 VTIERTEV
-478 ETTVT
+478 ETTIT
-483 NARSEPVRV
+483 NARSEPVTV
-492 ELVADAAMRRG
+492 ELVADAAMQRG
-503 FRILSQSVRSR
+503 FRIRSQSVRSR

-534 LKAGWL
+534 LKAAWT

>member
-11 LSLLAPAVWAP
+11 LSLLAPS
-22 TAWAQTES
+22 AWGQTES

-56 SRQRWSRLDRQ
+56 SRQPWSQLDRQ

-115 DFDLLSPASLMEK
+115 DFDLLSPSSLMEK

-184 IPEGLGDQPTL
+184 VPEGLGDQPTL

-214 TTGLQWSADYVARL
+214 TTGLQRSADYVARL
-228 DPTDGTLD
+228 DPSDGTLD

-261 TLRKDEGTTPVEPLV
+261 TLRKDAGTTPVEPLV

-285 QGTTTYGNGLGP
+285 QGTTTFGSGQFAGYGG
-297 TYKEDR
+297 
-303 AEYNGPPVM
+303 APPPPPP
-312 LFGPP
+312 LPPP
-317 APAPALEM
+317 APSAPM
-325 ALREVVV
+325 LRMVANEAMDAVVV

-347 IYTLPEP
+347 IYSLPER

-371 GVAYERV
+371 SVAYERV
-378 YRAGV
+378 YRAGLLDQ
-383 MNADEEAH
+383 DEE
-391 PMGVVVKLRNEEGA
+391 
-405 GLGVALPGGSVAV
+405 
-418 MQPDG
+418 
-423 AGGVLLAGQDRF
+423 
-435 EDKGVGL
+435 
-442 PVRLTFGESPDVR
+442 
-455 VQTRLVKSDSSMRDA
+455 
-470 VRTQRIEV
+470 
-478 ETTVT
+478 
-483 NARSEPVRV
+483 
-492 ELVADAAMRRG
+492 
-503 FRILSQSVRSR
+503 
-514 VDDTGYPV
+514 
-522 WTLSV
+522 
-527 PANGAAT
+527 
-534 LKAGWL
+534 
-540 TTD
+540 

>member
-11 LSLLAPAVWAP
+11 LTLLAPAAWAP
-22 TAWAQTES
+22 SARAQTES

-44 DRPVDTVALMEQ
+44 DRPVDTVALMAQ
-56 SRQRWSRLDRQ
+56 SRQPWSRLDRE

-76 TVDLPAGE
+76 TVDLPAGD

-96 VPQSAVLEGLPAHV
+96 VPQSAVLEGLPAQV
-110 VERNA
+110 IERDA
-115 DFDLLSPASLMEK
+115 EFDLLSPASLMEK

-154 AGAQGVVLEIDGRFE
+154 AGAQGTVLEIDGRFE
-169 ALDCSGQTERVVFDR
+169 ALDCSGLTERVIFDAV
-184 IPEGLGDQPTL
+184 PEGLGDQPVL

-228 DPTDGTLD
+228 DPDGRTLD
-236 LTGWVTLANF
+236 LTGWLTLANF

-261 TLRKDEGTTPVEPLV
+261 TLRKDEGTVPVEPLV
-276 RYQQNQCWP
+276 RYPQNQCWP
-285 QGTTTYGNGLGP
+285 QGTTTFGSGEFANYG
-297 TYKEDR
+297 
-303 AEYNGPPVM
+303 APPPPPPP
-312 LFGPP
+312 PP
-317 APAPALEM
+317 APAAPMLRM
-325 ALREVVV
+325 AANEAMDEIVV

-371 GVAYERV
+371 AVAYERV
-378 YRAGV
+378 YRADVADGEDTESQPTAIV
-383 MNADEEAH
+383 M
-391 PMGVVVKLRNEEGA
+391 KLRNEARA

-423 AGGVLLAGQDRF
+423 TGGVLLAGEDRF

-455 VQTRLVKSDSSMRDA
+455 VRTRLTRSGRTTRGA
-470 VRTQRIEV
+470 VTTERTEV

-483 NARSEPVRV
+483 NARSEPVTV
-492 ELVADAAMRRG
+492 ELVADAAMWRG
-503 FRILSQSVRSR
+503 FRIRSQSVRSR

-522 WTLSV
+522 WTLTV
-527 PANGAAT
+527 PANGAAV
-534 LKAGWL
+534 LKAAWD

>member
-11 LSLLAPAVWAP
+11 LSLLGP

-44 DRPVDTVALMEQ
+44 DQPVDTVALMEQ
-56 SRQRWSRLDRQ
+56 SRQPWSRLDRQ

-76 TVDLPAGE
+76 TVDLPEGE

-128 SVGEVVRVVRT
+128 SIGEVVRVVRT

-154 AGAQGVVLEIDGRFE
+154 AGAQGTVLEIDGRFE

-184 IPEGLGDQPTL
+184 VPEGLGDQPTL

-261 TLRKDEGTTPVEPLV
+261 TLRKDAGTTPVEPLV

-285 QGTTTYGNGLGP
+285 QGTTTLGFGELANYG
-297 TYKEDR
+297 
-303 AEYNGPPVM
+303 AAPPAPPP
-312 LFGPP
+312 PP
-317 APAPALEM
+317 APAPMMRM
-325 ALREVVV
+325 AVQEAAADIVV
-332 TGSRIARQ
+332 TGSRVARQ

-371 GVAYERV
+371 GVTYERV

-383 MNADEEAH
+383 LNADEETQPTAIV
-391 PMGVVVKLRNEEGA
+391 MKLRNEEGA

-423 AGGVLLAGQDRF
+423 TGGVLLAGQDRF

-442 PVRLTFGESPDVR
+442 PVRLAFGESPDVR
-455 VQTRLVKSDSSMRDA
+455 VQTRLVKSGSSTRGA
-470 VRTQRIEV
+470 VTTERTEV

-483 NARSEPVRV
+483 NARSEPVTV
-492 ELVADAAMRRG
+492 ELVADAAMQRG
-503 FRILSQSVRSR
+503 FRIRSQSVRSR

-527 PANGAAT
+527 PANGATT
-534 LKAGWL
+534 LKAAWT

>member
-11 LSLLAPAVWAP
+11 LSLLAPVV
-22 TAWAQTES
+22 WAQTES
-30 VSARP
+30 VSAGP

-44 DRPVDTVALMEQ
+44 DQPVDTVALMEQ
-56 SRQRWSRLDRQ
+56 SRQPWSGLDRQ

-84 GIIRFRGLATGV
+84 GVIRFRGLATGV

-128 SVGEVVRVVRT
+128 SIGEVVRVVRT

-154 AGAQGVVLEIDGRFE
+154 AGAQGTVLEIDGQFE

-228 DPTDGTLD
+228 DPSDGTLG

-261 TLRKDEGTTPVEPLV
+261 TLRKDAGTVPVEPLV

-285 QGTTTYGNGLGP
+285 QGTTTFGSGLEP
-297 TYKEDR
+297 TYKQDR
-303 AEYNGPPVM
+303 VEYNGPPVILQGM
-312 LFGPP
+312 P
-317 APAPALEM
+317 APAPM
-325 ALREVVV
+325 AMRSAVEDIVV
-332 TGSRIARQ
+332 TGNRIARQ

-366 FLERE
+366 FLERDS
-371 GVAYERV
+371 VAYERV
-378 YRAGV
+378 YRAGLLDQ
-383 MNADEEAH
+383 DEEAR
-391 PMGVVVKLRNEEGA
+391 PMGVVLKLRNETRA

-442 PVRLTFGESPDVR
+442 PVRLNFGQSPDVQ
-455 VQTRLVKSDSSMRDA
+455 VQTRLVKSESSRRGA
-470 VRTQRIEV
+470 VTTERSEI

-483 NARSEPVRV
+483 NARSEAVTV
-492 ELVADAAMRRG
+492 ELVADAAMQRG
-503 FRILSQSVRSR
+503 FRIRSQSVRSR

-522 WTLSV
+522 WTLTV
-527 PANGAAT
+527 PANSAAT
-534 LKAGWL
+534 LKAAWT

>member
-11 LSLLAPAVWAP
+11 LSLLAPTV
-22 TAWAQTES
+22 WAQTES

-56 SRQRWSRLDRQ
+56 SRQSWNRLDRQ

-128 SVGEVVRVVRT
+128 SIGEVVRVVRT

-154 AGAQGVVLEIDGRFE
+154 AGAQGAVLEIDGRFE

-261 TLRKDEGTTPVEPLV
+261 TLRKDAGTTPVEPLV

-285 QGTTTYGNGLGP
+285 QGTTTLGSGELANYG
-297 TYKEDR
+297 
-303 AEYNGPPVM
+303 AAPPAPPP
-312 LFGPP
+312 PP
-317 APAPALEM
+317 APAPMMRM
-325 ALREVVV
+325 AVQEAAADIVV
-332 TGSRIARQ
+332 TGSRVARQ

-371 GVAYERV
+371 GVTYERV

-383 MNADEEAH
+383 LNADEEAQ
-391 PMGVVVKLRNEEGA
+391 PTAIVMKLRNEEGA
-405 GLGVALPGGSVAV
+405 GLGVALPGGSVEV

-442 PVRLTFGESPDVR
+442 PVRLAFGESPDVR
-455 VQTRLVKSDSSMRDA
+455 VQTRLVKSGRSTRGA
-470 VRTQRIEV
+470 VTTERTEV

-483 NARSEPVRV
+483 NARSEPVTV
-492 ELVADAAMRRG
+492 ELVADAAMQRG
-503 FRILSQSVRSR
+503 FRIRSQSVRSR

-527 PANGAAT
+527 PANGATT
-534 LKAGWL
+534 LKAAWT

>member
-11 LSLLAPAVWAP
+11 LSLVAPSVWA
-22 TAWAQTES
+22 QSES

-35 DGATVVIYR
+35 DTATVVIYR
-44 DRPVDTVALMEQ
+44 DQPVDTVQLMEQ
-56 SRQRWSRLDRQ
+56 SRQPWNRLDRE

-154 AGAQGVVLEIDGRFE
+154 AGAQGTVLEIDGRFE
-169 ALDCSGQTERVVFDR
+169 ALDCSGQTERVIFDR
-184 IPEGLGDQPTL
+184 VPEGLGDQPVL

-214 TTGLQWSADYVARL
+214 ATGLQWSADYVARL
-228 DPTDGTLD
+228 DPSDGTLD

-246 GGTGFPDAPVQVVAG
+246 GGTGFSDAPVQVVAG
-261 TLRKDEGTTPVEPLV
+261 TLRKDAGTVPVEPMV

-285 QGTTTYGNGLGP
+285 QGTTTFGSGEYGYGNAYIGA
-297 TYKEDR
+297 TRKEDR
-303 AEYNGPPVM
+303 VEYSGPPM
-312 LFGPP
+312 P
-317 APAPALEM
+317 APM
-325 ALREVVV
+325 AMRSAVEDIVV
-332 TGSRIARQ
+332 TGSRVARQ

-378 YRAGV
+378 YRA
-383 MNADEEAH
+383 NLLSADDESRPSEIILKLKNEEA
-391 PMGVVVKLRNEEGA
+391 A

-423 AGGVLLAGQDRF
+423 AGGVLLTGQDRF

-442 PVRLTFGESPDVR
+442 PVRLTFGQSPDVR
-455 VQTRLVKSDSSMRDA
+455 VQTRLVKSGSSTRGA
-470 VRTQRIEV
+470 VTTDRSEV
-478 ETTVT
+478 ETIVT
-483 NARSEPVRV
+483 NARSEPVTV
-492 ELVADAAMRRG
+492 ELVADAAMSRG
-503 FRILSQSVRSR
+503 FRIRSQSLRSR
-514 VDDTGYPV
+514 IDDTGYPV

-534 LKAGWL
+534 LKAAWT

>member
-44 DRPVDTVALMEQ
+44 DQPVDTVALMEQ
-56 SRQRWSRLDRQ
+56 SRQPWSRLDRQ

-154 AGAQGVVLEIDGRFE
+154 AGAQGTVLEIDGRFE

-184 IPEGLGDQPTL
+184 VPEGLGDQPTL

-205 RHTVTLAYL
+205 RHTVRLAYL

-228 DPTDGTLD
+228 NPTDGTLD

-261 TLRKDEGTTPVEPLV
+261 TLRKDAGTTPVEPLV
-276 RYQQNQCWP
+276 RYQQNECWP
-285 QGTTTYGNGLGP
+285 QGTTTFGSGQFVGYGG
-297 TYKEDR
+297 
-303 AEYNGPPVM
+303 APPPPPPPP
-312 LFGPP
+312 PP
-317 APAPALEM
+317 APSAPM
-325 ALREVVV
+325 LRMVAKEAMDAVVV

-366 FLERE
+366 FLERD

-378 YRAGV
+378 YRAGLV
-383 MNADEEAH
+383 NQDEEAR
-391 PMGVVVKLRNEEGA
+391 PMGVVLKLRNEERA

-423 AGGVLLAGQDRF
+423 EGGVLLAGQERF

-442 PVRLTFGESPDVR
+442 PVRLYFSQSPDVQ
-455 VQTRLVKSDSSMRDA
+455 VQTRLVKNDSSRRGA
-470 VRTQRIEV
+470 VTTQRSEI

-483 NARSEPVRV
+483 NARSEAITV
-492 ELVADAAMRRG
+492 ELVANAAMQRG
-503 FRILSQSVRSR
+503 FRIRSQSVRSR
-514 VDDTGYPV
+514 IDDTGYPV
-522 WTLSV
+522 WTLTV

-534 LKAGWL
+534 LKAAWT

>member
-11 LSLLAPAVWAP
+11 LTVLAP
-22 TAWAQTES
+22 TAWAQSES
-30 VSARP
+30 VSVRP
-35 DGATVVIYR
+35 DTATVVIYR
-44 DRPVDTVALMEQ
+44 DQPVDTVQLMEQ
-56 SRQRWSRLDRQ
+56 SRQPWSRLDRE

-154 AGAQGVVLEIDGRFE
+154 AGAQGTVLEIDGRFE
-169 ALDCSGQTERVVFDR
+169 ALDCSGQTERVIFDR
-184 IPEGLGDQPTL
+184 VPEGLGDQPVL

-214 TTGLQWSADYVARL
+214 ATGLQWSADYVARL
-228 DPTDGTLD
+228 DPSDGTLD

-261 TLRKDEGTTPVEPLV
+261 TLRKDAGTVPVEPMV

-285 QGTTTYGNGLGP
+285 QGTTTFGSGQDYGNAYVGATL
-297 TYKEDR
+297 KEDR
-303 AEYNGPPVM
+303 VEYSGPPM
-312 LFGPP
+312 PAPP
-317 APAPALEM
+317 A
-325 ALREVVV
+325 LRGREEVVV
-332 TGSRIARQ
+332 TASRVARQ

-378 YRAGV
+378 YRANV
-383 MNADEEAH
+383 LSADDESRASEIIL
-391 PMGVVVKLRNEEGA
+391 KLKNEESA

-435 EDKGVGL
+435 VDKGVGL
-442 PVRLTFGESPDVR
+442 PVRLAFGQSPDVR
-455 VQTRLVKSDSSMRDA
+455 VQTRLVKSTSTTRGA
-470 VRTQRIEV
+470 VTTDRSEI

-483 NARSEPVRV
+483 NARSEPVTV
-492 ELVADAAMRRG
+492 ELVADAAMSRG
-503 FRILSQSVRSR
+503 FRIRSQSIRSR
-514 VDDTGYPV
+514 IDDTGYPV

-534 LKAGWL
+534 LKAAWT